1 MRLAL
6 VAAGVALALI
16 APWAAACGY
25 CIEDKIASVYD
36 HAVVTSAIAQKHE
49 VVFFHLDGPVVPGA
63 ASSRALAALAEST
76 PGVDR
81 GTVRVATET
90 LTLSFA
96 FDPRKIPLVV
106 VQSAM
111 EKRLV
116 SKNLSLKPL
125 RMIDSLAELKTVRR

>member
-1 MRLAL
+1 MVLT
-6 VAAGVALALI
+6 
-16 APWAAACGY
+16 APWVAACGY

-36 HAVVTSAIAQKHE
+36 HALVSHAIAQRHQ

-63 ASSRALAALAEST
+63 ASSRALTALVEST

-96 FDPRKIPLVV
+96 FDPRRTRLVA
-106 VQSAM
+106 VQSAV
-111 EKRLV
+111 EKRLA

-125 RMIDSLAELKTVRR
+125 RMIDSPAELKTVRQSQPL